1 MSLSLQQ
8 LLTMKQTI
16 EVLAGERG
24 DPEKAAIRMIYLK
37 QLQDLVTR
45 ISMQA
50 NGIQS
55 KIVVLDQNL
64 QTTQQTIAFIQSDVD
79 DLSTD
84 VLNLQADLATV
95 QSGLGDANA
104 DLAQLNSD
112 IASIQIAISN
122 LATLE
127 SDVDTLQTNVS
138 TLQTNVSSLQTGQSN
153 LSNEVSEIK
162 SDVTLVNIPTMQQ
175 GNVSAAPTAAEF
187 NTLVADVTAL
197 RTALSSLKTAIM

>member
-37 QLQDLVTR
+37 QVQDLVTR
-45 ISMQA
+45 ISMQT

-55 KIVVLDQNL
+55 KITVLDQNL

-84 VLNLQADLATV
+84 VVNLQAGLAAV

-122 LATLE
+122 LATL
-127 SDVDTLQTNVS
+127 
-138 TLQTNVSSLQTGQSN
+138 QTNVSSLQTGQSN
-153 LSNEVSEIK
+153 LSNEVSAIK

-187 NTLVADVTAL
+187 NTLVADVAAL
-197 RTALSSLKTAIM
+197 RTALSNLKTAIM

>member
-1 MSLSLQQ
+1 MALSLQQ

-37 QLQDLVTR
+37 QVQDLVTR
-45 ISMQA
+45 ISMQT

-55 KIVVLDQNL
+55 KITVLDQNL
-64 QTTQQTIAFIQSDVD
+64 QTTQQTVAFIQGDVD

-84 VLNLQADLATV
+84 VVNLQTTLATV

-122 LATLE
+122 LATL
-127 SDVDTLQTNVS
+127 
-138 TLQTNVSSLQTGQSN
+138 QTNVSSLQTGQSN
-153 LSNEVSEIK
+153 LSNEVGTIK

-187 NTLVADVTAL
+187 NTLVADVAAL
-197 RTALSSLKTAIM
+197 RTALSNLKTAIM

>member
-37 QLQDLVTR
+37 QVQDLITR
-45 ISMQA
+45 ISMQT

-55 KIVVLDQNL
+55 KITVLDQNL
-64 QTTQQTIAFIQSDVD
+64 QTTQQAVA
-79 DLSTD
+79 L
-84 VLNLQADLATV
+84 V

-104 DLAQLNSD
+104 DLTQLNSD

-153 LSNEVSEIK
+153 LSNEVSTIK

-175 GNVSAAPTAAEF
+175 GNVSAPPTAAEF
-187 NTLVADVTAL
+187 NTLVADVAAL
-197 RTALSSLKTAIM
+197 RTALSSLKNAIL

>member
-37 QLQDLVTR
+37 QVQDLVTR
-45 ISMQA
+45 ISMQT

-55 KIVVLDQNL
+55 KITVLDQNL
-64 QTTQQTIAFIQSDVD
+64 QTTQQTVAFIQSD
-79 DLSTD
+79 
-84 VLNLQADLATV
+84 LATI

-153 LSNEVSEIK
+153 LSNEVSAIK

-187 NTLVADVTAL
+187 NTLVADVAAL